1 MATAGTLGISQTI
14 TLATT
19 VTEITGAAMART
31 ITIWESAVDLYVVTL
46 KGTADGGALPSSGR
60 RKISS
65 SALPVEISIAG
76 AGFLGL
82 AGASAGDCH
91 FELAP

>member
-1 MATAGTLGISQTI
+1 MAITGTLGISQTA

-19 VTEITGAAMART
+19 VSQVTGAGAAKT
-31 ITIWESAVDLYVVTL
+31 ITIWESDVDLYVVTS
-46 KGTADGGALPSSGR
+46 KAVADGDALPSAGR

-91 FELAP
+91 FELSP